1 MVSGEDDFNRA
12 RCRMVRPVL
21 PSLIMKANLLQE
33 HLAQANRHIVEAK
46 RHIAHQRKF
55 IEELAHDGEE
65 TELAEDLLET
75 LEETLAAFERH
86 RQVILE
92 VLYMPL

>member
-1 MVSGEDDFNRA
+1 MVPRGPPRA
-12 RCRMVRPVL
+12 TVPH
-21 PSLIMKANLLQE
+21 MKANLLQV
-33 HLAQANRHIVEAK
+33 HLVQVNRHIVETK

-55 IEELAHDGEE
+55 IEELAQDGQE
-65 TELAEDLLET
+65 TELAEDLLKA

-86 RQVILE
+86 RRVILE